1 MIKTIEIRR
10 FDGED
15 RLFVDNQL
23 FDWGIDE
30 EALSQIDKISNKEDI
45 EKIHENIKKFF
56 LDCFSSMV
64 GKKINIKQAYEA
76 IVSGQI
82 EV

>member
-15 RLFVDNQL
+15 RLFIDNQL
-23 FDWGIDE
+23 FDWGIDD
-30 EALSQIDKISNKEDI
+30 EALEQIKQINNKEEV
-45 EKIHENIKKFF
+45 EKIHENIKHFF
-56 LDCFSSMV
+56 LECFSSII

>member
-15 RLFVDNQL
+15 RLFVDNQM

-30 EALSQIDKISNKEDI
+30 EALSQIDKINNKEDI
-45 EKIHENIKKFF
+45 EKIHENIKNFF
-56 LDCFSSMV
+56 LDCFSSMI
-64 GKKINIKQAYEA
+64 GNKINIKQAYEA

>member
-30 EALSQIDKISNKEDI
+30 EALLQIDKISNKEDI
-45 EKIHENIKKFF
+45 EKIHENIKNFF

>member
-15 RLFVDNQL
+15 RLFVDNQM

-30 EALSQIDKISNKEDI
+30 EALSQIDKINNKEDI
-45 EKIHENIKKFF
+45 EKIHENIKNFF
-56 LDCFSSMV
+56 LDCFSSMI

>member
-45 EKIHENIKKFF
+45 EKIHENIKNFF
-56 LDCFSSMV
+56 LDCFSSMI
-64 GKKINIKQAYEA
+64 GNKINIKQAYEA

>member
-1 MIKTIEIRR
+1 MIKTVEIRR

-23 FDWGIDE
+23 FDWGIDDV
-30 EALSQIDKISNKEDI
+30 ALEQINQITNKE
-45 EKIHENIKKFF
+45 ELQKIHENIKNFF
-56 LDCFSSMV
+56 LDCFSSMI
-64 GKKINIKQAYEA
+64 GKKVNIKQAYEA